1 MSVNLE
7 DFKMLNC
14 VLLSRED
21 HQCYQSQLLIEVVDI
36 CGESSKVSLTVAP
49 VTLAVAA
56 STGKRAS
63 STLER
68 RSFFAC
74 FRFLD

>member
-1 MSVNLE
+1 MSANLE

-21 HQCYQSQLLIEVVDI
+21 QCCQSQLLTEVVDI
-36 CGESSKVSLTVAP
+36 CGGSSKVSLTVAP

-68 RSFFAC
+68 HSC
-74 FRFLD
+74 FVWLRFLD